1 MAERVVEMFHRL
13 VLLAIAGS
21 AAAIAAF
28 EEGETR
34 TAAGHA
40 ATCAAYYAPQD

>member
-1 MAERVVEMFHRL
+1 MFHRF

-21 AAAIAAF
+21 TAAIAAF
-28 EEGETR
+28 EEGETG

-40 ATCAAYYAPQD
+40 ATGTTYYAPDD